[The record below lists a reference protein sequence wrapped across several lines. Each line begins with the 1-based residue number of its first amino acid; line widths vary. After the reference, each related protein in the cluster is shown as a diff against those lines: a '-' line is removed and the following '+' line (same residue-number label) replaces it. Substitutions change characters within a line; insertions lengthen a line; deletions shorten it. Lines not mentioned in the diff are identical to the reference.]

1 MKRKLRALDRLP
13 EPAEHP
19 GLLGRRCERPPWLPH
34 SGVLGIGKSQ
44 QIWLCAK
51 QLRGTFFPVN
61 WMKHPS
67 AHPPME
73 GPRNSWVELNGIYP
87 CIGYGHKP
95 GILYPRRT
103 QPAAHMSSG
112 IDCDWSSALT
122 VDRMW
127 MINFSIKEFLKDMKE
142 LFIYFLL
149 WAWFSWYLCS
159 SHGSTRERG
168 EMHNNAIDSDDSHN

>member
-1 MKRKLRALDRLP
+1 MRTASMASSQWCAWKVLANLALCQAIEGHIFSCESNETPLSTP
-13 EPAEHP
+13 TH
-19 GLLGRRCERPPWLPH
+19 GRP
-34 SGVLGIGKSQ
+34 Q
-44 QIWLCAK
+44 D
-51 QLRGTFFPVN
+51 
-61 WMKHPS
+61 
-67 AHPPME
+67 
-73 GPRNSWVELNGIYP
+73 SWVELNGIYS

-127 MINFSIKEFLKDMKE
+127 MIHFSIKEFLKDMEE
-142 LFIYFLL
+142 LFIYLFILL
-149 WAWFSWYLCS
+149 WAWFSWYPRS

-168 EMHNNAIDSDDSHN
+168 EMHNNAIASDDSHN